1 MILQNK
7 NAVIY
12 GAGGSI
18 GSTIAK
24 AFAQAGAKVFLTGR
38 NLPSVQNVADGII
51 ASGGKAE
58 AAKADALDEV
68 SVNNHVGSVIKNAGK
83 IDISFNCIGL
93 EVVQNMPLIEMS
105 VEDFVRP
112 SQIAMRSHFL
122 TATTAATAMKQQGGG
137 VILSLTATPGGIG
150 YPYTAGFAPACSA
163 IESFYRNLA
172 AETGIYGIRAVNIRS
187 GGSPDSAVFKRA
199 IDTMPDVMEGVLR
212 KMKADTMLKTLPLMA
227 DIANLAVFLVSDLAA
242 KITGVTVDVTCG
254 TTAALNHR
262 VDMVNPGT
270 NISE

>member
-1 MILQNK
+1 MTLQNK
-7 NAVIY
+7 SAVIY

-24 AFAQAGAKVFLTGR
+24 AFAQAGAKVFLAGR
-38 NLPSVQNVADGII
+38 NLPSVQSLAEEII

-58 AAKADALDEV
+58 AAEVDALDEL
-68 SVNNHVGSVIKNAGK
+68 SVNNQLKKAGT

-93 EVVQNMPLIEMS
+93 EVVQNLPLIEMS

-122 TATTAATAMKQQGGG
+122 TATAAAKVMKKQGGG

-150 YPYTAGFAPACSA
+150 YPYTAGFAPACA
-163 IESFYRNLA
+163 AMETFYQNLA
-172 AETGIYGIRAVNIRS
+172 SEVGIYNIRAVNMRS

-199 IDTMPDVMEGVLR
+199 IESMPDVMEGVLH
-212 KMKADTMLKTLPLMA
+212 KMKADTMLKTLPSMA

-254 TTAALNHR
+254 TTTALNHR
-262 VDMVNPGT
+262 VDAVDPSP

>member
-1 MILQNK
+1 MTLHNK

-38 NLPSVQNVADGII
+38 NLTSVQKVADEII
-51 ASGGKAE
+51 AFGGKAE
-58 AAKADALDEV
+58 AAQVDALNEA
-68 SVNNHVGSVIKNAGK
+68 SVNNHLDNAIKKAGS

-93 EVVQNMPLIEMS
+93 DVVQNVPLIKMS

-122 TATTAATAMKQQGGG
+122 TATAAAKAMKEQGKG

-150 YPYTAGFAPACSA
+150 YPYTAGFAPSCAA
-163 IESFYRNLA
+163 METFYQNLA
-172 AETGIYGIRAVNIRS
+172 SEVGIYGIRAVNMRS
-187 GGSPDSAVFKRA
+187 GGSPDSAVFKRD
-199 IDTMPDVMEGVLR
+199 IETMPDVMEGILL
-212 KMKADTMLKTLPLMA
+212 KMEADTMLKALPLMA
-227 DIANLAVFLVSDLAA
+227 D
-242 KITGVTVDVTCG
+242 
-254 TTAALNHR
+254 
-262 VDMVNPGT
+262 
-270 NISE
+270 